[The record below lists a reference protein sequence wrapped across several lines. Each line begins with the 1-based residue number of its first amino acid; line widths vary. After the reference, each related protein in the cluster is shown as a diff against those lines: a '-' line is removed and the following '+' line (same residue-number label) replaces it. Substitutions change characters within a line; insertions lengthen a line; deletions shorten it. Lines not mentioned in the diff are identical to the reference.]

1 MNTTASMGPV
11 QLAGVTYLIS
21 GVVSLGVAGIIKLLF
36 GLINLQ
42 KNRVLIKVIVA
53 GEVPIKTETPA
64 LTKR

>member
-1 MNTTASMGPV
+1 MGPV

-21 GVVSLGVAGIIKLLF
+21 GVVSFGVAGIIKLLF

-42 KNRVLIKVIVA
+42 KNRVLIKVIVG